1 MPADFI
7 DPAALCVGMFV
18 ELELGWM
25 AHPFPTGSFRISS
38 DKQIAI
44 IRGLGLQQVRIRPER
59 GDPPTAVDRGV
70 PPAQSP
76 SDALLLTSTGGARPG
91 LVAREARLELIG
103 AQQRGL
109 AQCERRFGDA
119 IRLYRQVLEQVG
131 SKPRSAR
138 EQAVQLVD
146 GLVGEL
152 LGQGESAIRLL
163 SEGMGDKSAMH
174 PINVAVLSLLLGRSM
189 GLAQAELT
197 ELGLAAFFHDLGK
210 TQLPDRVR
218 LLEDSFTGAEHS
230 LYQEHVAL
238 GVALGRRM
246 DLPSGVLQAM
256 AQHHELA
263 DGSGFP
269 ARLRGAQIA
278 PAARIL
284 ALVNCYENLCN
295 PGRPAA
301 ALTPHEALS
310 LLFAQMK
317 AGFDASTLDAFIRM
331 MGVYPPGSVVQLVD
345 ERYAV
350 VVSVNSAR
358 PLRPRLIVH
367 ESGVDKGEALVLD
380 LEQAPALGI
389 RRSIKPASLPRAAM
403 DYLSPRQRICYFF
416 ERAIEPGQQRTVA

>member
-1 MPADFI
+1 MQAEFI
-7 DPAALCVGMFV
+7 DPAALRVGMFV

-44 IRGLGLQQVRIRPER
+44 IRGLGLQRVRIRPER
-59 GDPPTAVDRGV
+59 GDPPTAVDQGG

-76 SDALLLTSTGGARPG
+76 SDARLSPSSGAARAG
-91 LVAREARLELIG
+91 LVARDARLELIG
-103 AQQRGL
+103 VQQRGL

-119 IRLYRQVLEQVG
+119 IRLYQQVLEQVG

-138 EQAVQLVD
+138 DQGVQLVE

-174 PINVAVLSLLLGRSM
+174 PINVAVLSLLLGRAM
-189 GLAQAELT
+189 GLVQAELAD
-197 ELGLAAFFHDLGK
+197 LGLAAFFHDLGK
-210 TQLPDRVR
+210 TQLPDRAR

-246 DLPSGVLQAM
+246 DLPPGALQAM

-269 ARLRGAQIA
+269 ARLRGAQIS

-284 ALVNCYENLCN
+284 ALVNRYENLCN
-295 PGRPAA
+295 PARPAA

-310 LLFAQMK
+310 LVFAQMK
-317 AGFDASTLDAFIRM
+317 SRFDGTTLDAFIRM

-350 VVSVNSAR
+350 VVSVNTAR

-367 ESGVDKGEALVLD
+367 EPGVDKGEALVLD

-389 RRSIKPASLPRAAM
+389 RRSIKPANLPRAAM

-416 ERAIEPGQQRTVA
+416 ERAIEPGAQRAVG